1 MFHNQGQYSE
11 QRDRQPKEDE
21 WVTWL
26 VWSVAQVGW
35 LGLMAGRVKLSAKWP
50 ETGETWSAIGMV
62 AVQLFLA
69 CVMGQ
74 ALLKQWCDWVYAS
87 TVAVPM
93 LALAMV
99 QSGSTLSQSVPG
111 MVNLM
116 LWLGVL
122 TWIGSIR
129 SLAVHSLLK
138 SIMLILTVGGP
149 VFLYLVWEFG
159 RRAIA
164 GDGVIAYVSPT
175 LGVVTVLHQGW
186 EAVGMIGVPVGFL
199 IIVTGIHSLLCR
211 RITHQKSI
219 S

>member
-1 MFHNQGQYSE
+1 MFHNQGQYNE
-11 QRDRQPKEDE
+11 QMHRQPKGDE

-50 ETGETWSAIGMV
+50 ETGEAWSAIGMV

-74 ALLKQWCDWVYAS
+74 ALLKQWWDWVYAS

-99 QSGSTLSQSVPG
+99 QSGSTLGQAVPG
-111 MVNLM
+111 IISLM

-122 TWIGSIR
+122 TWIGSVR
-129 SLAVHSLLK
+129 SSSVHSLLK
-138 SIMLILTVGGP
+138 AIMLILTVGGP

-159 RRAIA
+159 RRGIA

-186 EAVGMIGVPVGFL
+186 KGVGMIGVPLGFL
-199 IIVTGIHSLLCR
+199 IIVGGINYLHCR
-211 RITHQKSI
+211 RITRQKSI

>member
-1 MFHNQGQYSE
+1 
-11 QRDRQPKEDE
+11 
-21 WVTWL
+21 
-26 VWSVAQVGW
+26 
-35 LGLMAGRVKLSAKWP
+35 
-50 ETGETWSAIGMV
+50 
-62 AVQLFLA
+62 
-69 CVMGQ
+69 
-74 ALLKQWCDWVYAS
+74 
-87 TVAVPM
+87 
-93 LALAMV
+93 
-99 QSGSTLSQSVPG
+99 
-111 MVNLM
+111 
-116 LWLGVL
+116 
-122 TWIGSIR
+122 
-129 SLAVHSLLK
+129 
-138 SIMLILTVGGP
+138 MLILTVGGP